1 MRFVLSC
8 IFFGSVG
15 LLSGPMAISQPVQR
29 ISGDFRNLPFSQFV
43 NKLETSSSF
52 HFYYD
57 PAQLDSL
64 TVNIKADQIL
74 LDELLNQVLSNSAF
88 TFAIDSISNV
98 FVYNKRYIIQTKI
111 PEDFFTYKKITANTN
126 EPDTTNFDTGIRG
139 NKIFKAPPEN
149 KLFEIGVRTN
159 TIKPGSSI
167 LAGYVH
173 DGKSG
178 EAIIGAAVYL
188 DKSSVG
194 VLTDQFGYYTLTLPH
209 GRHVIRVSSVGMK
222 ETTREIMLYSDG
234 KLNIDIFDDVPTL
247 KNVTVIS
254 EKNSNIRKLQMG
266 VEKLDI
272 KTIKAVPVLLG
283 EADILRVVLTLPGV
297 TSVGEASSGFNVRG
311 GSVDQNLVLYNDAT
325 IYNPTHFFGFFTAFN
340 SDIVKN
346 VDLYKSSIPEK
357 YGGRLSSV
365 LDVTTKT
372 GNTKKWSGLAGIGFL
387 TSKVT
392 IEGPLV
398 KDKTPVIIGARS
410 TYSNWLL
417 KKIRS
422 EEFRNSKAS
431 FYDVDFHLSHTFNSK
446 NNLFLTGYMSND
458 QFKLNN
464 DTSYKYNNRNM
475 VLKWKHI
482 FNNKMY
488 AIFTGGLDHYDYEVS
503 GEKKT
508 IRGFELAFKIDQANF
523 RADFNY
529 APNNRHNFDFG
540 LTSIKYK
547 LHPGSFLPAGT
558 QSLAESNIVSAEQ
571 ALESALYAG
580 DRFTI
585 NSRLSLNAG
594 LRYSVFNY
602 LGPHD
607 VYTYIDGLPKDIS
620 TIRDTLRYGSG
631 KMIKTY
637 QGPEIR
643 MALRYSLSDN
653 SSVKLSY
660 NTLRQYIHLL
670 SNTTAISPTDIW
682 KLCDPNIRPQQG
694 EQVSV
699 GVYKDFKSNTIETS
713 IEVYYK
719 RLRNYLDYKSGAALV
734 LNQHIETDVISTRG
748 YAYGAELLIKKTSGK
763 LNGWVSY
770 TYSRVLLKMDDSTA
784 GQLINGGKYYPANF
798 DKPHNANLIGNYRF
812 SHRYSIS
819 LNTVYSTGRPI
830 TLPIAIFYLAG
841 SQRVYYSDRN
851 QYRVPDYFRMDFS
864 VNIEGNH
871 KIKKLTHNFWSVGV
885 YNVTARKN
893 AYSVYFIEENG
904 RIKGYKLSVI
914 GTAIPYI
921 TFNLRF

>member
-15 LLSGPMAISQPVQR
+15 LLSGPMAISQSVQR

-64 TVNIKADQIL
+64 TVNIKANQIL

-111 PEDFFTYKKITANTN
+111 PENFFTHKKITTDTN
-126 EPDTTNFDTGIRG
+126 KPDTTNFDREPES
-139 NKIFKAPPEN
+139 KRQQRSSPEN
-149 KLFEIGVRTN
+149 KLVEIGVKTN
-159 TIKPGSSI
+159 TVKPVPSI
-167 LAGYVH
+167 LAGYVR
-173 DGKSG
+173 DAKNG
-178 EAIIGAAVYL
+178 EVIIGAAVYL
-188 DKSSVG
+188 DKSSIG
-194 VLTDQFGYYTLTLPH
+194 VLTDQFGYYTLTLPR
-209 GRHVIRVSSVGMK
+209 GRHVLSISSMGMK

-234 KLNIDIFDDVPTL
+234 KLNIELFDDIPTL
-247 KNVTVIS
+247 KNVIVTS
-254 EKNSNIRKLQMG
+254 EKNSNIRRLQMG

-311 GSVDQNLVLYNDAT
+311 GSADQNLILYNDAT

-340 SDIVKN
+340 PDVVKS

-372 GNTKKWSGLAGIGFL
+372 GNTKKWSGVGGIGLL
-387 TSKVT
+387 TSKFT

-398 KDKTPVIIGARS
+398 KDKTSIVIGART

-417 KKIRS
+417 RKIRS
-422 EEFRNSKAS
+422 EEYRNSKAS
-431 FYDVDFHLSHTFNSK
+431 FYDIDFHVSHTVNSK

-464 DTSYKYNNRNM
+464 DTLYKYNNRNV

-488 AIFTGGLDHYDYEVS
+488 AAFTGGLDHYEYAVS
-503 GEKKT
+503 GGEKS
-508 IRGFELAFKIDQANF
+508 IRAFELAFKIDQTNF

-529 APNNRHNFDFG
+529 APNNTHNFDFG
-540 LTSIKYK
+540 LTSVKYK
-547 LHPGSFLPAGT
+547 LHPGSFLPVGI
-558 QSLAESNIVSAEQ
+558 QSLVRPEIIPAEQ
-571 ALESALYAG
+571 ALESALYVG
-580 DRFTI
+580 DRFNI

-602 LGPHD
+602 LGPHN
-607 VYTYIDGLPKDIS
+607 VYTYVAGLPKDIS
-620 TIRDTLRYGSG
+620 TIRDTLRYSSG
-631 KMIKTY
+631 KLIKTY
-637 QGPEIR
+637 HGPEIR
-643 MALRYSLSDN
+643 VSLRYSLSDN

-682 KLCDPNIRPQQG
+682 KLSDPNIKPQQG
-694 EQVSV
+694 EQFSV
-699 GVYKDFKSNTIETS
+699 GFYKDFKSNTIETS
-713 IEVYYK
+713 IEVYYR
-719 RLRNYLDYKSGAALV
+719 RLKNYLDYKSGATLV
-734 LNQHIETDVISTRG
+734 LNQHIETDVINTKG
-748 YAYGAELLIKKTSGK
+748 YAYGAEFLIKKISGK

-770 TYSRVLLKMDDSTA
+770 TYSRTLLKMDDSTA

-798 DKPHNANLIGNYRF
+798 DKPHNVNFISTYRF

-819 LNTVYSTGRPI
+819 LNTIYSTGRPI
-830 TLPIAIFYLAG
+830 TLPIAVFNLAG
-841 SQRVYYSDRN
+841 SQRVYYSERN
-851 QYRVPDYFRMDFS
+851 QYRVPDYFRIDFS
-864 VNIEGNH
+864 INIEGNH
-871 KIKKLTHNFWSVGV
+871 KVKKLTHNSWSLGV
-885 YNVTARKN
+885 YNITARKN
-893 AYSVYFIEENG
+893 PYSVFFIEENG

-921 TFNLRF
+921 TYNLRF

>member
-1 MRFVLSC
+1 MRFVISC
-8 IFFGSVG
+8 ILFGFIGSFPGTRAVG
-15 LLSGPMAISQPVQR
+15 QTTQR
-29 ISGDFRNLPFSQFV
+29 ISGDFANLYFKQFV
-43 NKLETSSSF
+43 NKVESSSNY

-57 PAQLDSL
+57 PAELDSF
-64 TVNIKADQIL
+64 TVNTKADQIL
-74 LDELLNQVLSNSAF
+74 LDSLLNQIFNNSSF
-88 TFAIDSISNV
+88 TFAIDSINNI

-111 PEDFFTYKKITANTN
+111 PGDFFAYKKITTTTN
-126 EPDTTNFDTGIRG
+126 EPDTANFDTGSGG
-139 NKIFKAPPEN
+139 NKILKTPPEN
-149 KLFEIGVRTN
+149 KLFEIGVKTN
-159 TIKPGSSI
+159 TIKSGPSI

-173 DGKSG
+173 DAKSG

-194 VLTDQFGYYTLTLPH
+194 VLTDQFGYYTLTLPR
-209 GRHVIRVSSVGMK
+209 GRHVLHISSVGMK
-222 ETTREIMLYSDG
+222 ETTREIILYADG
-234 KLNIDIFDDVPTL
+234 KLNIDMFDDVPTL
-247 KNVTVIS
+247 KNVTIIS
-254 EKNSNIRKLQMG
+254 EKNSNIRRLQMG

-311 GSVDQNLVLYNDAT
+311 GSTDQNLVLYNGAT
-325 IYNPTHFFGFFTAFN
+325 IYNPTHLFGFFTAFN
-340 SDIVKN
+340 SDVVKN

-365 LDVTTKT
+365 LDITTKT
-372 GNTKKWSGLAGIGFL
+372 GNTKKWSGIAGMGFL
-387 TSKVT
+387 TSKVAV
-392 IEGPLV
+392 EGPLV
-398 KDKTPVIIGARS
+398 KDKTSIIIGARS

-422 EEFRNSKAS
+422 QEYRNSKAS
-431 FYDVDFHLSHTFNSK
+431 FYDIDFHLSHTIDSK
-446 NNLFLTGYMSND
+446 NNLFLTGYISDD
-458 QFKLNN
+458 QFRLGN
-464 DTSYKYNNRNM
+464 DTLYKYNNRNA

-488 AIFTGGLDHYDYEVS
+488 VTFTGGLDHFEYSVS
-503 GEKKT
+503 GDKKT
-508 IRGFELAFKIDQANF
+508 IRAFELAFKIDQANF

-529 APNNRHNFDFG
+529 APNNTHNFDFG
-540 LTSIKYK
+540 LTSVKYK
-547 LHPGSFLPAGT
+547 LHPGTFLPVG
-558 QSLAESNIVSAEQ
+558 AESLVEPNIVPAEQ

-580 DRFTI
+580 DQFNI
-585 NSRLSLNAG
+585 SSRLSLNAG

-607 VYTYIDGLPKDIS
+607 VYTYVDGLPKDVS
-620 TIRDTLRYGSG
+620 TIRDTLAYSSG

-637 QGPEIR
+637 HGPEIR
-643 MALRYSLSDN
+643 VELRYSLSNN

-682 KLCDPNIRPQQG
+682 KLSDPNIKPQQG
-694 EQVSV
+694 DQFSA
-699 GVYKDFKSNTIETS
+699 GFYKDFKSNTIETS
-713 IEVYYK
+713 LEIYYK
-719 RLRNYLDYKSGAALV
+719 RLKNYLDYKSGAALV
-734 LNQHIETDVISTRG
+734 LNQHIETDVINTRG
-748 YAYGAELLIKKTSGK
+748 YAYGAELLIKKTFGK

-770 TYSRVLLKMDDSTA
+770 TYSRILLKMDDSVA
-784 GQLINGGKYYPANF
+784 GQIINGGKYYPANF
-798 DKPHNANLIGNYRF
+798 DKPHNVNFISNYKL
-812 SHRYSIS
+812 SHRYNIS

-830 TLPIAIFYLAG
+830 TLPIAVFNLG
-841 SQRVYYSDRN
+841 GTQRVNYSERN
-851 QYRVPDYFRMDFS
+851 QYRIPDYFRIDFS

-885 YNVTARKN
+885 YNITARKN
-893 AYSVYFIEENG
+893 PYSVYFIEENG
-904 RIKGYKLSVI
+904 HIKGYKLSVI

-921 TFNLRF
+921 TYNLRF